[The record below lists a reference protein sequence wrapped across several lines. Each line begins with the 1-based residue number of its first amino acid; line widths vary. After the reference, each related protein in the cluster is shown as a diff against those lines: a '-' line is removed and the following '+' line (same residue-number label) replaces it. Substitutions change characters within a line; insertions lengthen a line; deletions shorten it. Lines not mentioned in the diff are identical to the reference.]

1 MLTRAILTGG
11 ILSILAGSIVY
22 FGTEG
27 ADALETDMQENLR
40 EEATELAGGADTIKD
55 AENHPHDNHPEKK
68 VDQPQVKEPT
78 EQAEESKEKAEEPKK
93 KWLDQYLKKSEDD
106 QGSDTRMKEFEV
118 AIEQPAED
126 DPQLV
131 IEQNAEVLIEQDSV
145 METDQFQAETDS
157 AKELRPASK
166 PELSPELDVEVE
178 VEAQHNSTAEQEET
192 VRVIRR
198 TVRNSSDAESKG
210 AYIVSEE
217 SRIGTIDIEGLDI
230 EALNLD
236 GEIDV
241 EKLKQQLGIEGE
253 RNIEVRVIK
262 KDMTEN
268 PSRFNLQKE
277 IKPAVDYNLILAE
290 AKKLMVTDMRNQAVL
305 EIVDYAIDNGDII
318 QAADLVDELSTPELR
333 DTARARIGTG
343 LARDGKPDAAFAV
356 LEALEIDELA
366 APIRLEIIT
375 ALMATKAER
384 KLQ

>member
-11 ILSILAGSIVY
+11 VLSILAGSIVY

-27 ADALETDMQENLR
+27 ADALETDMRENLR
-40 EEATELAGGADTIKD
+40 EEATELAGGTDTIK
-55 AENHPHDNHPEKK
+55 AVEVHPHDNEAEIK
-68 VDQPQVKEPT
+68 VNEPKDKEP
-78 EQAEESKEKAEEPKK
+78 KEKAEEPKK
-93 KWLDQYLKKSEDD
+93 KWLDQYLKQSKEDSSSDENLKELEVVID
-106 QGSDTRMKEFEV
+106 QPSDVMFDQNPKVVVTDEQEPIV
-118 AIEQPAED
+118 AIA
-126 DPQLV
+126 
-131 IEQNAEVLIEQDSV
+131 QDSAS
-145 METDQFQAETDS
+145 ETDQVKVDTDS
-157 AKELRPASK
+157 VTELRPASK

-178 VEAQHNSTAEQEET
+178 LDVQHDPALEKKEK
-192 VRVIRR
+192 VRVITR
-198 TVRNSSDAESKG
+198 TVRENADAESEG
-210 AYIVSEE
+210 AYIVSEQ
-217 SRIGTIDIEGLDI
+217 SRVETINIDDLDI

-241 EKLKQQLGIEGE
+241 EMLKAQLGIEDK

-262 KDMTEN
+262 REMTEN
-268 PSRFNLQKE
+268 PSLINLDKKSKLT
-277 IKPAVDYNLILAE
+277 IDYDFILTE

-305 EIVDYAIDNGDII
+305 EIVDYAIDNGDIV

-343 LARDGKPDAAFAV
+343 LARVGNPDAAFAV

-384 KLQ
+384 QLQ